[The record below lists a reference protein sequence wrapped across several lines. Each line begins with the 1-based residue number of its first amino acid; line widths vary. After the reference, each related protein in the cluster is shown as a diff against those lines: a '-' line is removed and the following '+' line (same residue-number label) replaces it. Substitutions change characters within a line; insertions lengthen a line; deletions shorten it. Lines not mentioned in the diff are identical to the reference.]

1 MKVLSETISLKTRKK
16 AVFSTRE
23 KIIPDVIR
31 IVDLVLGFFIADGQ
45 DAKDSFDDVI
55 DRVRGEPDGFEDR
68 TKE

>member
-1 MKVLSETISLKTRKK
+1 MFKDQEK
-16 AVFSTRE
+16 AVVRRGE
-23 KIIPDVIR
+23 KIIPDVIGT
-31 IVDLVLGFFIADGQ
+31 VDLVLGFFIADGQ